1 MLFFSTWSARA
12 ASTTVAGAT
21 ILLGSAGLVLAPAQ
35 ADLEPTVEVLVRLDP
50 EATVSADAVVASVGG
65 TVDLEY
71 PQDAVDGFRA
81 EVPVS
86 EVEELRSL
94 PTVIEVTTDIAVD
107 TTPASEPIAPDPAAA
122 IQTFVETDFAHAES
136 GASHAALDME
146 ALAEVTRADAAWLT
160 TRGRGIDVALIDTGV
175 APVAGLGTT
184 VNGPDVS
191 FDAGDPNV
199 RHLDGYGHGTHLAGI
214 INGDTPGDLGL
225 APDSRLVSIKAGA
238 ANGAVDV
245 SQVIAAIDWVT
256 QHHGRDGLNI
266 RVLVLAFGTDGV
278 QDYQIDPLA
287 HAVENAWRH
296 GIVVVV
302 AAGNGG
308 QQTTSLNNPATDPFI
323 IAVGASETNGTVTT
337 ADDTLAP
344 FTNRGSQTRGVDLVA
359 PGRSIESLRVPGSH
373 VDIAHPEGRVGSAW
387 FRGSGTSQ
395 AAAVV
400 GAAAALVLEDR
411 PWLTPDQVKDLLVRT
426 ARPLPNTA
434 TSLQGGGVVDLATAT
449 RRPARATSVAA
460 QTFPQSTGTGSLEA
474 ARGSLHVVAP
484 DGTMLTGEQTV
495 VGPWNGTSWSG
506 TSWSGTSW
514 SGGSWSGTSWS
525 GTSWS
530 GGSWSGTSWSGT
542 SWSGTSWSGTSW
554 SGTSWSGTSW
564 SGTSWSGTSWS
575 GTSWSGTSWSGTSW
589 SGSGA

>member
-1 MLFFSTWSARA
+1 MDFATSRSHRRVRTTMGAAVVLLGLGAGLSPDARA
-12 ASTTVAGAT
+12 E
-21 ILLGSAGLVLAPAQ
+21 
-35 ADLEPTVEVLVRLDP
+35 EPTVAVVVRLDP
-50 EATVSADAVVASVGG
+50 EANLQPEDAVAAVGG
-65 TVDLEY
+65 DVSTEFTQL
-71 PQDAVDGFRA
+71 AVDGFTARIPA
-81 EVPVS
+81 D
-86 EVEELRSL
+86 EVEALRST
-94 PTVIEVTTDIAVD
+94 PGVIEVTTEVAVD
-107 TTPASEPIAPDPAAA
+107 TTPASEPIAAAVDDA
-122 IQTFVETDFAHAES
+122 ISGFVSGDFAHQES
-136 GASHAALDME
+136 GPSHATLDLPV
-146 ALAEVTRADAAWLT
+146 LAEITRADDAWRT
-160 TRGRGIDVALIDTGV
+160 TRGAGIDIALVDTGV
-175 APVAGLGTT
+175 APVAGLGP
-184 VNGPDVS
+184 VLDGPDLS

-199 RHLDGYGHGTHLAGI
+199 AHLDGYGHGTHLAGI
-214 INGDTPGDLGL
+214 INGDTPGATGL
-225 APDSRLVSIKAGA
+225 APSSRIVNVKAGA

-245 SQVIAAIDWVT
+245 SQVIAAVDWVT
-256 QHHGRDGLNI
+256 QHRDDPGVNI
-266 RVLVLAFGTDGV
+266 RVLVLAFGTDGL
-278 QDYQIDPLA
+278 QTYTLDPLA
-287 HAVENAWRH
+287 HAVENAWRA

-302 AAGNGG
+302 AAGNAG
-308 QQTTSLNNPATDPFI
+308 QGTVSLNNPAIDPYV

-344 FTNRGSQTRGVDLVA
+344 FTNRGSATRGVDLVA

-373 VDIAHPEGRVGSAW
+373 IDLQHPEGRAGEAG

-411 PWLTPDQVKDLLVRT
+411 PNLNPDQVKDILVRT
-426 ARPLPNTA
+426 ARPLPNTPEA
-434 TSLQGGGVVDLATAT
+434 LQGAGVVDIARAVRRDARSTSAT
-449 RRPARATSVAA
+449 R
-460 QTFPQSTGTGSLEA
+460 QLFPPSTGLGSLEA

-484 DGTMLTGEQTV
+484 DGTVLVGEQTV

-589 SGSGA
+589 SGTGI